1 MSLLAQ
7 RPRPFAVPSFLPAL
21 TALPALPALPA
32 LTALAGLV
40 LLPAI
45 ALAADPTTAPAVNA
59 AGALKPTLGATV
71 SFWVLAVVVVG
82 GAIVTIIQKNTITA
96 VMSLVATFF
105 GLAGL
110 YLMLSAQFL
119 AALQVLVYAGAI
131 MTLFVFVV
139 MVLNREE
146 AEPFV
151 WRGWIT
157 KSVGVIAV
165 AYTIVKAST
174 FLFVDRPTRT
184 MLPPPEFGGVA
195 DVGWTLF
202 TRYLFPFEA
211 LSLMLLVAVIGAV
224 VVARTP
230 KHHADDHAGGLAHH
244 EDWEDGNPPAVD
256 SSSAQS
262 GAHH

>member
-1 MSLLAQ
+1 MN
-7 RPRPFAVPSFLPAL
+7 
-21 TALPALPALPA
+21 
-32 LTALAGLV
+32 
-40 LLPAI
+40 
-45 ALAADPTTAPAVNA
+45 PTTVPAA
-59 AGALKPTLGATV
+59 AAAATEAASGSASVAFWGLALL
-71 SFWVLAVVVVG
+71 VVG
-82 GAIVTIIQKNTITA
+82 GAFVTIIQKNTVTA

-119 AALQVLVYAGAI
+119 AVIQVLVYAGAI

-157 KSVGVIAV
+157 KGIGALAV
-165 AYTIVKAST
+165 AYTSIKLGS
-174 FLFVDRPTRT
+174 FLFAGRDAASPQ
-184 MLPPPEFGGVA
+184 LPRSDWGGVA
-195 DVGWTLF
+195 DVGMTLF
-202 TRYLFPFEA
+202 RDYLFPFEA

-230 KHHADDHAGGLAHH
+230 KAQSEGDGHRGGLAPH
-244 EDWEDGNPPAVD
+244 EADDDEGGAPGHA
-256 SSSAQS
+256 SGSA
-262 GAHH
+262 AHH